1 LGSARAA
8 AATAAN
14 KGPYQELE
22 AWARKRWPAC
32 GRVLH
37 RWTGIVFEPSDFLGL
52 YGEAPSV
59 PLIGGT
65 GEAGSGDGGTTP
77 QQPHPKHYI
86 ITGDSGQGITGSAI
100 GADLVARQVLGLP
113 LPEWADLYSPSRGL
127 KPLLHSPS
135 GAVSEAMA
143 TTSGL
148 ARALPAVGFSRGG
161 SFGGA
166 AGPLAGLRR
175 VVADAATALVPGAL
189 ERAEAK
195 LKPGEGVVL
204 QMPLW
209 RSLAAAKGGGG
220 GRSGGGVG
228 APVKR
233 ALLAGK
239 VASWRDPETGGIVR
253 RSALCTHMGCAL
265 SWNALDGTFDCGC
278 HGSVF
283 DGKGRVCSGPAVVD
297 LEELPGGGGR

>member
-1 LGSARAA
+1 
-8 AATAAN
+8 
-14 KGPYQELE
+14 
-22 AWARKRWPAC
+22 
-32 GRVLH
+32 
-37 RWTGIVFEPSDFLGL
+37 
-52 YGEAPSV
+52 
-59 PLIGGT
+59 
-65 GEAGSGDGGTTP
+65 
-77 QQPHPKHYI
+77 
-86 ITGDSGQGITGSAI
+86 
-100 GADLVARQVLGLP
+100 
-113 LPEWADLYSPSRGL
+113 
-127 KPLLHSPS
+127 
-135 GAVSEAMA
+135 
-143 TTSGL
+143 
-148 ARALPAVGFSRGG
+148 
-161 SFGGA
+161 
-166 AGPLAGLRR
+166 
-175 VVADAATALVPGAL
+175 VADAATALVPGAL